1 MKKIK
6 INDLSTSIFSGGT
19 PSTHIRDYWI
29 GENNWLSS
37 GETKNP
43 LIKQTEKRI
52 SDKAVKESSTK
63 LSIPEDILIASAGQG
78 QTRGQVSF
86 NCINTYINQS
96 IICIRCNKEI
106 ISPKYL
112 YYNLSNK
119 YIELRQLSDSNS
131 IRGSLTT
138 KLIGNFEIYVHKY
151 NQQQHIVNT
160 IGSIDDLIEKTNKIN
175 EKIIKLSLKLFD
187 LIIKKNEYETSS
199 LKDELSLLKDGTHN
213 PPKRINNGVPL
224 LTGINIEKGF
234 INYKDITYISYK
246 DYLKIHSKYCP
257 KENDLLITKI
267 GTLGKVAIIR
277 KTDLPIAIHCNSALM
292 RFKNVAFSTAYF
304 ILCSND
310 FKNEFHSHKNQT
322 VQEFINL
329 EQISNLTIKIP
340 DKKYDSTFEQMLLL
354 ISNNNYKLKYF
365 EILKSTLLN
374 KFFK

>member
-1 MKKIK
+1 MQKYKMKEIGN
-6 INDLSTSIFSGGT
+6 IISGGT
-19 PSTHIRDYWI
+19 PSTNNPSYWD
-29 GENNWLSS
+29 GEIPWITPKDLSKSTDRYIYNGERNLTLEGLNNSSANLLPLNSVLLSS
-37 GETKNP
+37 RAAIGY
-43 LIKQTEKRI
+43 L
-52 SDKAVKESSTK
+52 A
-63 LSIPEDILIASAGQG
+63 LAGTNLCTNQG
-78 QTRGQVSF
+78 F
-86 NCINTYINQS
+86 KS
-96 IICIRCNKEI
+96 IICNENIVL
-106 ISPKYL
+106 PKYL
-112 YYNLSNK
+112 YYLLKTKIDDLISIASGSTFLELSKTALENYEIDIHNK
-119 YIELRQLSDSNS
+119 D
-131 IRGSLTT
+131 
-138 KLIGNFEIYVHKY
+138 F
-151 NQQQHIVNT
+151 QQHIVNT

-187 LIIKKNEYETSS
+187 LIIKKKEYETSS

-234 INYKDITYISYK
+234 INYKDITYISYN

-292 RFKNVAFSTAYF
+292 RFKNIAFSTAYF

-340 DKKYDSTFEQMLLL
+340 DKKYDSTFEKMLLL
-354 ISNNNYKLKYF
+354 LSNNNYKLKYF
-365 EILKSTLLN
+365 EILKNILLN

>member
-151 NQQQHIVNT
+151 NQQQHIVN
-160 IGSIDDLIEKTNKIN
+160 IKEKTYAK
-175 EKIIKLSLKLFD
+175 
-187 LIIKKNEYETSS
+187 
-199 LKDELSLLKDGTHN
+199 
-213 PPKRINNGVPL
+213 
-224 LTGINIEKGF
+224 
-234 INYKDITYISYK
+234 
-246 DYLKIHSKYCP
+246 C
-257 KENDLLITKI
+257 
-267 GTLGKVAIIR
+267 
-277 KTDLPIAIHCNSALM
+277 
-292 RFKNVAFSTAYF
+292 
-304 ILCSND
+304 
-310 FKNEFHSHKNQT
+310 
-322 VQEFINL
+322 
-329 EQISNLTIKIP
+329 
-340 DKKYDSTFEQMLLL
+340 
-354 ISNNNYKLKYF
+354 
-365 EILKSTLLN
+365 
-374 KFFK
+374 